1 MQMINQPPRPLG
13 DTTARVL
20 EYLRSYIAEHKYAPL
35 LSEIAEACSLA
46 SRSVAQY
53 HIANLERR
61 GIVTRG
67 PLGAYRS
74 ISLVN
79 EVPA

>member
-1 MQMINQPPRPLG
+1 MQINQPPRPLG
-13 DTTARVL
+13 GTTARVL
-20 EYLRSYIAEHKYAPL
+20 EYLRSYIAEHDYAPL

-53 HIANLERR
+53 HITQLVSR
-61 GIVTRG
+61 GLVKRG

-74 ISLVN
+74 ISLV
-79 EVPA
+79 PA